1 MCDIYVIDH
10 DILHVF
16 ACCAYESQTQY
27 TCACMVACCN
37 HVVGMLTALN
47 SFLLEVAFPLLV
59 PASMQTSNASYI

>member
-1 MCDIYVIDH
+1 MCVCVCVCVCVCAWLRVCDIYVI

-37 HVVGMLTALN
+37 YVVECL
-47 SFLLEVAFPLLV
+47 
-59 PASMQTSNASYI
+59 QH